1 MKRTLSGFCTA
12 VLLLLSLLLSA
23 YAQTTIDVTWTQNAG
38 RLDVVVQFD
47 YRESAAALAGRE
59 LSLTLLGD
67 SGALCTVPISGGDE
81 TRSIPETDAS
91 VRTTLYNPQ
100 NAPLSGNE
108 KVGFCTAEFTGLPRD
123 VQYRVRLEGRGYQ
136 SLTSGPLSLDEYA
149 PRVYISAKSGG
160 FALGDVTGDQ
170 VIDGQDL
177 SRVSGA
183 LGKSPAD
190 ADVNQD
196 GKTDITDL
204 ALVHHNM
211 GERRAEEVYAGALT
225 VSGILDAGA
234 IADEM
239 AGAGLS
245 LEGKLEDLFEDNG
258 RSVRLTAPA
267 GGTLEIPITLAEPKE
282 MSEIRIV
289 SPAVDG
295 ALEKGSVQVEYEGG
309 FSENI
314 DYDLTPPE
322 ETHATEREAGVRT
335 VVIPLEGRVPVKKI
349 TITVEKVLGEDGKAR
364 YTIIEKIEFLQ
375 DIVPDNIDLGASIPK
390 NVTAAPGSRQVS
402 LSWRAVDNVDG
413 YIVRYG
419 TSAAALTRQLRVG
432 TNSAVITGLKNL
444 TAYYFTVSAYSGSW
458 NGDASAAVSCV
469 PQPDRAPLPPDNLSL
484 SPEDSA
490 IAVGWKKT
498 EDAEFYNLYYKKSS
512 DKEFQIVKEEYPSVS
527 CVVEDLEN
535 GVSYDFYV
543 TAGNQKGTSGP
554 SLTASGTPVKE
565 EIDPPVLPTR
575 NRIPNSAIV
584 SAQMENPKN
593 VSDPGFD
600 VRQVYDEDFETSW
613 TARVWWES
621 SRFTF
626 EFDEEQD
633 MDYLIYVPRLNRGY
647 PESIARYSVAAWDE
661 DGNMTWLT
669 PDEGKLTNRA
679 DTSLAPTLRG
689 NPKETG
695 YAILPFEHNEHIK
708 KISVL
713 VRQWDGAR
721 KPSSLSEIAFY
732 TYDDIETSVAAL
744 FSDRSYTSLVPGVK
758 QEQIDELRA
767 RIENTDGYLVH
778 QDVLLDE
785 LDLAAALCQG
795 DKTKLGAVVDHVQS
809 RDASADPRRIN
820 TFQPIGVTAE
830 AGKQVVFYAQIP
842 EGEKVYIVPTQHFAE
857 AARWSGQAIEL
868 RNGRNILTM
877 PRINDVSPQK
887 GGSLYLQYA
896 GSRADEIRIQ
906 VRGGTK
912 IPLLE
917 LSDWHDLSENEV
929 RARMDAYLAELE
941 RYCGETLR
949 GLGSSALQTS
959 ILNATEIA
967 FPHVL
972 LSLPATEVRRG
983 LDGGADALY
992 NDGLAWEELMRLMYY
1007 THGIDEAALEGSAS
1021 RHNIRYM
1028 RMFGGAFMYAAGNHI
1043 GIGYGSASGM
1053 MGGRPTSVTGK
1064 GNANGLFGWGI
1075 QHEIGHVMDSLGKA
1089 EITNNI
1095 YSLFAQT
1102 RDGGENALPSRL
1114 EKSNKYESIFA
1125 KVTSGQR
1132 GMANDVFVSLGMY
1145 WQLHLAYDG
1154 ADGNFYHDLN
1164 RLPGSK
1170 ANDNAF
1176 MAAASEVAGKD
1187 LSEFFSAWGLTP
1199 SGQSGGREE
1208 RRIQYLTDESRRERM
1223 AGTQKQSGSV
1233 GITASYSAERRMA
1246 TVSIAPVSG
1255 AKMLGYEIVRE
1266 LNGETEVVGFLS
1278 ARSGETVWTDSLGSV
1293 NNKAVTYS
1301 VNAIDIL
1308 GYPIASASAGQLEI
1322 SHDNLIPRDR
1332 YTWSSDDGLIA
1343 SFSGA
1348 PSVAGIRFGGESAEG
1363 ATLPSVTLGLSG
1375 GNILVEADAGSGFT
1389 PVLEIP
1395 ADEVEA
1401 DRLYFFTRKD
1411 ADGSI
1416 CPCDAVSVRISGV
1429 SAEAAEQIDFA
1440 AYPGD
1445 NIQFGEIGRL
1455 GESYGDIP
1463 AGTLIVT
1470 GSFRGN
1476 PVFNTIHV
1484 YGRSQSGDMASGELT
1499 ETDRVPLE
1507 GRIYLFAALPK
1518 TGDMAEIDNGLWIF
1532 VPSQQS
1538 DTLSGGEDGACTGS
1552 LLPTQVMAELIR
1564 TNVPEGGAGR
1574 VTGDTRWIS
1583 SPTYESMPTIRLED

>member
-1 MKRTLSGFCTA
+1 MKRTLTGFCA
-12 VLLLLSLLLSA
+12 AALILLSFLLSA
-23 YAQTTIDVTWTQNAG
+23 YAQTIDVTWTQNAG
-38 RLDVVVQFD
+38 RLDVVVQLD
-47 YRESAAALAGRE
+47 YHEPAAALARRE
-59 LSLTLLGD
+59 LSLKLFGGNETLYTIPLTEPGE
-67 SGALCTVPISGGDE
+67 ALK
-81 TRSIPETDAS
+81 IPGTDAS
-91 VRTTLYNPQ
+91 VRLTLHNPQ
-100 NAPLSGNE
+100 NAPLSGSE
-108 KVGFCTAEFTGLPRD
+108 KVGFCTLEFTGLPRD
-123 VQYRVRLEGRGYQ
+123 VQYRVALEGKGYQ

-160 FALGDVTGDQ
+160 FALGDVTGDR

-177 SRVSGA
+177 NRVAGA
-183 LGKSPAD
+183 LGKTPAD

-211 GERRAEEVYAGALT
+211 GQRRAEEVYAGALA
-225 VSGILDAGA
+225 VSGILDAST
-234 IADEM
+234 IAEEM
-239 AGAGLS
+239 EKAGLS

-258 RSVRLTAPA
+258 RTVKLFAPA
-267 GGTLEIPITLAEPKE
+267 GGPLEIPITLAEPKE
-282 MSEIRIV
+282 MSEVRIV
-289 SPAVDG
+289 SPAVSG
-295 ALEKGSVQVEYEGG
+295 ALESGFVVVEYEDGS
-309 FSENI
+309 SETVE
-314 DYDLTPPE
+314 YDQTPPE
-322 ETHATEREAGVRT
+322 GTHATEREAGVRT
-335 VVIPLEGRVPVKKI
+335 VVIPLEKRVPVKKI
-349 TITVEKVLGEDGKAR
+349 TITVQRVIGEDGKAT
-364 YTIIEKIEFLQ
+364 YAIIEKIEFLQ

-390 NVTAAPGSRQVS
+390 NVVVTPGSRQAS

-413 YIVRYG
+413 YIVQYG
-419 TSAAALTRQLRVG
+419 TSAGALTRQLRVG

-444 TAYYFTVSAYSGSW
+444 TTYYFTVSAYSGSW
-458 NGDASAAVSCV
+458 NGDPSAAVSCI
-469 PQPDRAPLPPDNLSL
+469 PQPDKAPLPPDNLSL

-490 IAVGWKKT
+490 IVVSWKKT

-527 CVVEDLEN
+527 CAVEDLEN

-543 TAGNQKGTSGP
+543 TAGNQKGMSGP
-554 SLTASGTPVKE
+554 SLTASGTPEREV
-565 EIDPPVLPTR
+565 IDPPTLPTR

-584 SAQMENPKN
+584 SVEMENPKN
-593 VSDPGFD
+593 VASQSFD

-647 PESIARYSVAAWDE
+647 PESISRYSIAAWDK

-669 PDEGKLTNRA
+669 SDKGALTNRT
-679 DTSLAPTLRG
+679 DTSLAPSLRG

-695 YAILPFEHNEHIK
+695 YAILPFERNEHIK

-732 TYDDIETSVAAL
+732 TYDDIDSSVAAL
-744 FSDRSYTSLVPGVK
+744 FADRSYTSLASGAT
-758 QEQIDELRA
+758 QERIDELRS
-767 RIENTDGYLVH
+767 RIEDTDGYLVN

-785 LDLAAALCQG
+785 LDLAEALLQG
-795 DKTKLGAVVDHVQS
+795 DKSQLGAVVENVQS
-809 RDASADPRRIN
+809 RDASGDPKRIS
-820 TFQPIGVTAE
+820 TLQPIGMAAQ

-842 EGEKVYIVPTQHFAE
+842 EGEDVYVVPTQHFAE
-857 AARWSGQAIEL
+857 AAQWSGEAVRLQ
-868 RNGRNILTM
+868 NGRNIITI
-877 PRINDVSPQK
+877 PRINNVSPQN
-887 GGSLYLQYA
+887 GGSLYLKYA
-896 GSRADEIRIQ
+896 GSRASEIKIHA
-906 VRGGTK
+906 RGGTK

-917 LSDWHDLSENEV
+917 LSDWHELSESAV
-929 RARMDAYLAELE
+929 RARMDTYISELD
-941 RYCGETLR
+941 RYCSETLS
-949 GLGSSALQTS
+949 GGNLQTN
-959 ILNATEIA
+959 IFNATEIA

-972 LSLPATEVRRG
+972 LSLPATEVRKG
-983 LDGGADALY
+983 LSGGTDALY

-1028 RMFGGAFMYAAGNHI
+1028 RMFGNAFMYAGGNHI
-1043 GIGYGSASGM
+1043 GIGYGSAAGM
-1053 MGGRPTSVTGK
+1053 MSGRPTAVTGK

-1102 RDGGENALPSRL
+1102 RDSGQNALPSRL
-1114 EKSNKYESIFA
+1114 EKSNKYESIFQ

-1132 GMANDVFVSLGMY
+1132 GMSNDVFVSLGMY

-1154 ADGNFYHDLN
+1154 ADDNFYHRLN
-1164 RLPGSK
+1164 QLPGSK

-1176 MAAASEVAGKD
+1176 MAAASEIAGKD
-1187 LSEFFSAWGLTP
+1187 LSEFFRAWGFTP
-1199 SGQSGGREE
+1199 NGQSGPQDE
-1208 RRIQYLTDESRRERM
+1208 RKIQYLTDESRRERL
-1223 AGTQKQSGSV
+1223 AGTQKQSGTV
-1233 GITASYSAERRMA
+1233 GVTASYSAEQRMA
-1246 TVSIAPVSG
+1246 TVSVSPVTG
-1255 AKMLGYEIVRE
+1255 AKMLGYEISRE
-1266 LNGETEVVGFLS
+1266 MNGETEVVGFLS
-1278 ARSGETVWTDSLGSV
+1278 AQSGETVWTDSLGSA
-1293 NNKAVTYS
+1293 NNKSVTYS

-1308 GYPIASASAGQLEI
+1308 GYPIAHASSDQLEI
-1322 SHDNLIPRDR
+1322 SHDNLLSRDL
-1332 YTWSSDDGLIA
+1332 YTWSTDDGLTA
-1343 SFSGA
+1343 SFTGA
-1348 PSVAGIRFGGESAEG
+1348 PSVAGIRFSEVPAGGA
-1363 ATLPSVTLGLSG
+1363 TLGLSAEDG
-1375 GNILVEADAGSGFT
+1375 AILVEADDGSGFT
-1389 PVLEIP
+1389 PVLTLS
-1395 ADEVEA
+1395 ADTVEA
-1401 DRLYFFTRKD
+1401 NRLYFFTRED

-1416 CPCDAVSVRISGV
+1416 CPYDVQAVRISGV
-1429 SAEAAEQIDFA
+1429 SGEAAEFIDFA

-1445 NIQFGEIGRL
+1445 NIQFGEIGIL
-1455 GESYGDIP
+1455 GESYEDIP

-1476 PVFNTIHV
+1476 PVFNTIRV
-1484 YGRSQSGDMASGELT
+1484 YGRGQSGDMASGELT

-1507 GRIYLFAALPK
+1507 GEIYLFAALPK

-1532 VPSQQS
+1532 VPRQQG
-1538 DTLSGGEDGACTGS
+1538 DTLSGGEDSACTGS

-1574 VTGDTRWIS
+1574 ITGDTRWIP